1 MMNPIPKHLHRLART
16 VRRILRRLG
25 RRHTTVDVK
34 LTLALPPFFK
44 VELDLKN
51 EAPKPANDRP
61 AQRRA

>member
-1 MMNPIPKHLHRLART
+1 MNPILKHLHRLART
-16 VRRILRRLG
+16 IRRVLRRLG

-34 LTLALPPFFK
+34 LTLALPPFLK

-61 AQRRA
+61 AKQSA

>member
-1 MMNPIPKHLHRLART
+1 MNPILKHLHRLART
-16 VRRILRRLG
+16 IRRVLRRLG

-51 EAPKPANDRP
+51 EPPKPANDRP
-61 AQRRA
+61 AKRSA